1 MSSSLDGAAAA
12 SHHAPIQPGVIQA
25 PPGRAAAPRR
35 GHAHLKHL
43 VDGLTETVEV
53 VLDQTYEQQQQS
65 NKYSTTTTLIE
76 Q

>member
-1 MSSSLDGAAAA
+1 MSSSLDGAAA
-12 SHHAPIQPGVIQA
+12 SQHAPIQLGVIEA

-53 VLDQTYEQQQQS
+53 VLNQTYKQQQES
-65 NKYSTTTTLIE
+65 NKYSATTTVIE